1 MINKNQKTVIF
12 RLLYLV
18 FFVLLIV
25 ALLSLTKD
33 FKSSVD
39 LIKHSN
45 KSFLFLILLFSFSN
59 FAVAAYSY
67 KKLSFHPQKLIKST
81 IVQFAANTMNRIL
94 PAGIGALGT
103 LYDFL
108 VKSKNTKTQ
117 ALALVAINNIL
128 GLIAGVLTLLFLV
141 VIGNFSAITNLHL
154 KFINIIYA
162 ALILIF
168 IVFANFLLYK
178 KVKRFNLFLKD
189 LLKQLITFKDRKS
202 NLALAFAAQLI
213 LNVSNVLCLYFA
225 SRALGIHINIAD
237 IAISYNFAVLFGSLI
252 PAPGG
257 VGSVDAGLVAI
268 LVIFGSTLPQAVS
281 ISIIFR
287 VFNMWVPFIV
297 GLPAI
302 FYARNKKYI

>member
-141 VIGNFSAITNLHL
+141 VIGNFSTISKLHL
-154 KFINIIYA
+154 NLSKLLYVLLGL
-162 ALILIF
+162 ALCILINY
-168 IVFANFLLYK
+168 VLYK
-178 KVKRFNLFLKD
+178 KVKRINSFFKD
-189 LLKQLITFKDRKS
+189 LVKQLASFKDRKS
-202 NLALAFAAQLI
+202 NLALAFAAQLL

-225 SRALGIHINIAD
+225 TSAIGIHID
-237 IAISYNFAVLFGSLI
+237 IAYIGLSYNFAVLFGSLI

-257 VGSVDAGLVAI
+257 IGSVDAGLVAI

>member
-141 VIGNFSAITNLHL
+141 VIGNFSTISKLHL
-154 KFINIIYA
+154 NLSKLLYVLLGL
-162 ALILIF
+162 ALYILINY
-168 IVFANFLLYK
+168 VLYK
-178 KVKRFNLFLKD
+178 KVKRINSFFKD
-189 LLKQLITFKDRKS
+189 LVKQLASFKDRKS
-202 NLALAFAAQLI
+202 NLALAFAAQLL

-225 SRALGIHINIAD
+225 TSAIGIHID
-237 IAISYNFAVLFGSLI
+237 IAYIGLSYNFAVLFGSLI

-257 VGSVDAGLVAI
+257 IGSVDAGLVAI

>member
-1 MINKNQKTVIF
+1 MIKKNQKTVIF

-94 PAGIGALGT
+94 PAGIGVLGT

-141 VIGNFSAITNLHL
+141 VIGNFSTISKLHL
-154 KFINIIYA
+154 NLSKLLYVLLGLA
-162 ALILIF
+162 VYILINY
-168 IVFANFLLYK
+168 VLYK
-178 KVKRFNLFLKD
+178 KVKRINSFFKD
-189 LLKQLITFKDRKS
+189 LIKQLASFKDRKV
-202 NLALAFAAQLI
+202 NLALAFLAQI
-213 LNVSNVLCLYFA
+213 FLNVSNILCLFFA
-225 SRALGIHINIAD
+225 TRALGLHID
-237 IAISYNFAVLFGSLI
+237 MQ
-252 PAPGG
+252 P
-257 VGSVDAGLVAI
+257 
-268 LVIFGSTLPQAVS
+268 
-281 ISIIFR
+281 
-287 VFNMWVPFIV
+287 
-297 GLPAI
+297 
-302 FYARNKKYI
+302 

>member
-141 VIGNFSAITNLHL
+141 VIGNFSTISKLHL
-154 KFINIIYA
+154 NLSKLLYVLLGL
-162 ALILIF
+162 ALYILINY
-168 IVFANFLLYK
+168 VLYK
-178 KVKRFNLFLKD
+178 KVKRINSFFKD
-189 LLKQLITFKDRKS
+189 LVKQLASFKDRKV
-202 NLALAFAAQLI
+202 NLALAFLAQI
-213 LNVSNVLCLYFA
+213 FLNVSNILCLYFTT
-225 SRALGIHINIAD
+225 RALGLHINIAEVGL
-237 IAISYNFAVLFGSLI
+237 SYNFAILLGNII

-268 LVIFGSTLPQAVS
+268 LVLLGSSLAHAVS
-281 ISIIFR
+281 ISILFR
-287 VFNMWVPFIV
+287 VLNMWVPFIV

-302 FYARNKKYI
+302 FYARKKKYI